1 MANYS
6 AIYGLL
12 VALEN
17 YLRRCLDDDS
27 EDARLEGA
35 NVVVLG
41 SDDLKGAPPVGGS
54 IGIYL
59 HRISIDPHGRG
70 RYLSSSTTTGVAKP
84 ELPVNLHLMII
95 GWAAEAE
102 KEVDML
108 AWAMQQIGG
117 GLELDSAS
125 LVERDSS
132 WAENNV
138 VQIIPEDMTT
148 EDLLRLWENLP
159 RSYMLS
165 TPYII
170 KTARLESKD
179 KSEKHSRVG
188 SIVTPMGGGVAS

>member
-12 VALEN
+12 TALEN
-17 YLRRCLDDDS
+17 YLKRCLEDASDDS
-27 EDARLEGA
+27 RLENA
-35 NVVVLG
+35 SVVVL
-41 SDDLKGAPPVGGS
+41 SSSDLKTDPAGNAV
-54 IGIYL
+54 GIYL

-70 RYLSSSTTTGVAKP
+70 RYLPASTVTGTAKP

-95 GWAAEAE
+95 GWAASAE

-108 AWAMQQIGG
+108 AWAMQKIGG

-132 WAENNV
+132 WGENNV

-148 EDLLRLWENLP
+148 EDLLRLWETLP
-159 RSYMLS
+159 HSYMLS
-165 TPYII
+165 TPYIV
-170 KTARLESKD
+170 KTARLEAQD
-179 KSEKHSRVG
+179 WSETHPRVG
-188 SIVTPMGGGVAS
+188 SVIMPAGEGS

>member
-12 VALEN
+12 TALEN
-17 YLRRCLDDDS
+17 YLKRCL
-27 EDARLEGA
+27 EDAGEDAYLTNA
-35 NVVVLG
+35 AITVL
-41 SDDLKGAPPVGGS
+41 SSNDLKNDPTGS
-54 IGIYL
+54 EVGIYL

-70 RYLSSSTTTGVAKP
+70 RYLPTATSAGKARP
-84 ELPVNLHLMII
+84 ELPVNLHIMVI
-95 GWAAEAE
+95 GWAASAD

-108 AWAMQQIGG
+108 SWAMQKIGG

-132 WAENNV
+132 WSENNV

-148 EDLLRLWENLP
+148 EDLLRLWETLP
-159 RSYMLS
+159 HSYMLS

-170 KTARLESKD
+170 KTARLEAPD
-179 KSEKHSRVG
+179 WSETYSRVG
-188 SIVTPMGGGVAS
+188 SVVLSVDDEHEL

>member
-17 YLRRCLDDDS
+17 YLRRCLDDDNG
-27 EDARLEGA
+27 DTRLDGA
-35 NVVVLG
+35 GIVVLG
-41 SDDLKGAPPVGGS
+41 SNDLKSEPPVGGS
-54 IGIYL
+54 VGIYL

-70 RYLSSSTTTGVAKP
+70 RYLSSSTTTGMAKP

-95 GWAAEAE
+95 GWAAEAD

-132 WAENNV
+132 WGENNV

-170 KTARLESKD
+170 KTARLEARDWEES
-179 KSEKHSRVG
+179 HPRIG
-188 SIVTPMGGGVAS
+188 SIITPIGGRS

>member
-1 MANYS
+1 M
-6 AIYGLL
+6 
-12 VALEN
+12 
-17 YLRRCLDDDS
+17 
-27 EDARLEGA
+27 
-35 NVVVLG
+35 
-41 SDDLKGAPPVGGS
+41 
-54 IGIYL
+54 

-70 RYLSSSTTTGVAKP
+70 RNLSSSTTTGTPKP

-95 GWAAEAE
+95 GWAAEAD

-132 WAENNV
+132 WGENNV
-138 VQIIPEDMTT
+138 VQIIPEDMST

-170 KTARLESKD
+170 KTARLESRD
-179 KSEKHSRVG
+179 WSESHPRIG
-188 SIVTPMGGGVAS
+188 SIITPIGGRSST

>member
-12 VALEN
+12 TALEN
-17 YLRRCLDDDS
+17 YLKRCLEDASDDS
-27 EDARLEGA
+27 RLENA
-35 NVVVLG
+35 SIVVL
-41 SDDLKGAPPVGGS
+41 SSSDLKNDPGGNS
-54 IGIYL
+54 VGIYL

-70 RYLSSSTTTGVAKP
+70 RYLPPSTVTGTPKP

-95 GWAAEAE
+95 GWASSAE

-108 AWAMQQIGG
+108 AWAMQKIGG

-132 WAENNV
+132 WGENNV

-148 EDLLRLWENLP
+148 EDLLRLWETLP

-165 TPYII
+165 TPYIV
-170 KTARLESKD
+170 KTARLEAQD
-179 KSEKHSRVG
+179 WSEIHPRVG
-188 SIVTPMGGGVAS
+188 SVILPAGEDS